1 MCQGSRLQNTG
12 LQDKKNGALGLH
24 GCTLGLHVEKA
35 SGFGLQGK
43 HFGATGT
50 HWSYYGGGLT
60 AIFGWSLLIILALQG
75 FFFQILLFSYL
86 YKTINLRLRLKQK
99 IYKKRS

>member
-1 MCQGSRLQNTG
+1 VCQGSRLQNTG

-75 FFFQILLFSYL
+75 FFFPDSSVFLSLQDHQSPPKI
-86 YKTINLRLRLKQK
+86 KTKNI
-99 IYKKRS
+99 